1 MSGIG
6 PLPVGERSL
15 GGEESGGGG
24 EGNESE
30 GERRRGGRAGQTD
43 VSEQSER
50 WRLIDW
56 FVGGRIISRTRTAPT
71 HYARLIALIWHRLVY
86 VYHGQYI

>member
-6 PLPVGERSL
+6 PLPVVEPGDL
-15 GGEESGGGG
+15 GD
-24 EGNESE
+24 
-30 GERRRGGRAGQTD
+30 GERRNGGTGQTD

-56 FVGGRIISRTRTAPT
+56 FVGGRIISRTRTGRERASER
-71 HYARLIALIWHRLVY
+71 ARLIALMASHPYVY
-86 VYHGQYI
+86 AYHGQCERAEAEGGN